1 MSELQSPTETARFV
15 ADLRKIQVFVDL
27 PDDEIEWVAQRM
39 EEVKYPA
46 GFIYGRPGDPI
57 DYMIVLLE
65 GETQFGRP
73 DVLGG
78 PVLTATAGEVTGT
91 LPFSRLTH
99 FRGIARTVLASRA
112 LMLHK
117 KYFPDMLQRSPLL
130 GQRLVA
136 LMSDRIR
143 DITRMETQ
151 QDKLAALGKLSAGLA
166 HELNNPAAAARRA
179 AQSLTG
185 AMDNV
190 RSASIKFLQQPVS
203 DPQRDAILLFERDA
217 AKNATSRTGAP
228 LDPLERSDREDAL
241 TTWLEEHDV
250 KEPWNIAPMLA
261 EAEVTPEKLDTL
273 VATTGTPI
281 LAPALKRI
289 ASIVTIFG
297 LIQEIDNTTRRITD
311 LVTAIK
317 RYSYMDQSA
326 MQEIDLHQD
335 LENTLK
341 IFGHRLKT
349 GITVVRKYAP
359 DLPRVCGYGGELNQV
374 WTNLID
380 NAIDAMNGKGELTVY
395 TSREFDNAIVEIGDN
410 GPGVAPEIQSRIFD
424 PFFTTKKVGEGTGL
438 GLDTVM
444 RIIRKHHGSIE
455 LRSKPGN
462 TCFRVRLPLKQPQFP
477 NVHQEKTTDELNA

>member
-39 EEVKYPA
+39 DEVKYPA

-203 DPQRDAILLFERDA
+203 DPQRDAILQFERDA

-261 EAEVTPEKLDTL
+261 EAEVTPEKLETL
-273 VATTGTPI
+273 VAITGTPI

-326 MQEIDLHQD
+326 LQEIDLHED

-341 IFGHRLKT
+341 IFGHRL
-349 GITVVRKYAP
+349 KYAP

-444 RIIRKHHGSIE
+444 RIIRKHHSSIE

-477 NVHQEKTTDELNA
+477 NVHQEKTDELNA

>member
-1 MSELQSPTETARFV
+1 
-15 ADLRKIQVFVDL
+15 
-27 PDDEIEWVAQRM
+27 
-39 EEVKYPA
+39 
-46 GFIYGRPGDPI
+46 
-57 DYMIVLLE
+57 
-65 GETQFGRP
+65 
-73 DVLGG
+73 
-78 PVLTATAGEVTGT
+78 
-91 LPFSRLTH
+91 
-99 FRGIARTVLASRA
+99 
-112 LMLHK
+112 
-117 KYFPDMLQRSPLL
+117 
-130 GQRLVA
+130 
-136 LMSDRIR
+136 
-143 DITRMETQ
+143 
-151 QDKLAALGKLSAGLA
+151 
-166 HELNNPAAAARRA
+166 
-179 AQSLTG
+179 
-185 AMDNV
+185 MDNV

-241 TTWLEEHDV
+241 TTWLEDHDV

-261 EAEVTPEKLDTL
+261 EAEVTPEKLETL

-326 MQEIDLHQD
+326 MQEIDLHED

-410 GPGVAPEIQSRIFD
+410 GLGVAPEIQSRIFD

>member
-15 ADLRKIQVFVDL
+15 ADLRKIQIFADL

-39 EEVKYPA
+39 EEVNYPA

-57 DYMIVLLE
+57 EYMVVLLE
-65 GETQFGRP
+65 GEVQFERNGT
-73 DVLGG
+73 
-78 PVLTATAGEVTGT
+78 PVLSASAGEITGT
-91 LPFSRLTH
+91 LPFSRLTKSGGVARAILPT
-99 FRGIARTVLASRA
+99 RGL
-112 LMLHK
+112 LLHK
-117 KYFPDMLQRSPLL
+117 KHFPDMLQRSPLL

-151 QDKLAALGKLSAGLA
+151 QEKLAALGKLSAGLA

-179 AQSLTG
+179 AQSLTA

-203 DPQRDAILLFERDA
+203 DPQRDAILQFERDA

-241 TTWLEEHDV
+241 TTWLEDHDV

-261 EAEVTPEKLDTL
+261 EAEVTPEKLETL

-281 LAPALKRI
+281 LNPALKRV
-289 ASIVTIFG
+289 ASVITIFG

-317 RYSYMDQSA
+317 RYSY
-326 MQEIDLHQD
+326 
-335 LENTLK
+335 
-341 IFGHRLKT
+341 
-349 GITVVRKYAP
+349 
-359 DLPRVCGYGGELNQV
+359 
-374 WTNLID
+374 
-380 NAIDAMNGKGELTVY
+380 
-395 TSREFDNAIVEIGDN
+395 
-410 GPGVAPEIQSRIFD
+410 
-424 PFFTTKKVGEGTGL
+424 
-438 GLDTVM
+438 
-444 RIIRKHHGSIE
+444 
-455 LRSKPGN
+455 
-462 TCFRVRLPLKQPQFP
+462 
-477 NVHQEKTTDELNA
+477 